1 MSPDSDLEKVMNAH
15 LAGIIRELRELRDQ
29 QSVGFATIRQVMERR
44 DERTDRDL
52 RETNERIDNLER
64 IINRWAGAFAFAL
77 LVIGIGMPVTLWLL
91 GVMTR

>member
-1 MSPDSDLEKVMNAH
+1 MSPDSDLEKLMNAH
-15 LAGIIRELRELRDQ
+15 LLNIAGQLASIKAEQ
-29 QSVGFATIRQVMERR
+29 TQGFADIRKVMERR

-52 RETNERIDNLER
+52 RETNARIDNLER

-77 LVIGIGMPVTLWLL
+77 LVVGIGMPVTLWLL

>member
-1 MSPDSDLEKVMNAH
+1 MSPDSDLEKLMNAH
-15 LAGIIRELRELRDQ
+15 LSGIIRELRELRDQ